1 MAPAVSIRT
10 RGRLETA
17 EEIATAMTFPA
28 LGAQGA
34 VVPLQYIL
42 NTKGVSVKGV
52 VPWRKAGLHLTFP
65 KHISTETMKVPC

>member
-42 NTKGVSVKGV
+42 NTKGVCVKGV
-52 VPWRKAGLHLTFP
+52 VPWRKRRFAFDFPQAHLY
-65 KHISTETMKVPC
+65 